1 MLFRHFTWTAVLSAL
16 LLNTP
21 AVEAQFYNR
30 GCSTCG
36 PVAAAPA
43 MSCTPIQPAYAS
55 CYETVPITTYK
66 REKQTVQVPE
76 YKTEYVD
83 REITIYNPV
92 TTQRTV
98 EVPTVS
104 YRTVT
109 ENRVINRDMGRWVTN
124 YTPVQ
129 KQSACQVDPRPGM
142 IGWLNRTG
150 YSFRNSF
157 TPNYRTARQYVPRR
171 VTCNVP
177 VSRQVAVRGTK
188 QVVVNETKMVA
199 EKKTER
205 VAVRRLVMRS
215 VEQTVLRPQIAYR
228 TVPIG
233 SSLAYGRGG
242 NRLAYGGFGYPGST
256 STAWIVDDEDS
267 SKRTANRPE
276 PDPISGT
283 RRAEAF
289 REDTE
294 PTRTGARSF
303 DRSTSESDP
312 KFQRSSFQSL
322 PPAEAPALKRAP
334 AFPDE
339 TDIKPNYQPFNSSQ
353 RSPSGTAPAIYTTMS
368 PSAAGGWKTSRQVA
382 SDNVSA
388 TTLMEPAV
396 TVTDNK

>member
-1 MLFRHFTWTAVLSAL
+1 MLFRHFTWAAVVTAL

-21 AVEAQFYNR
+21 AVEAQYYNN
-30 GCSTCG
+30 GCSSCG
-36 PVAAAPA
+36 QAAAAPA
-43 MSCTPIQPAYAS
+43 AS
-55 CYETVPITTYK
+55 CAPVYSACYQTVPVTTYK

-76 YKTEYVD
+76 YKTEYED
-83 REITIYNPV
+83 RDVTVYKPV

-129 KQSACQVDPRPGM
+129 KCNECQVDPRPGM

-157 TPNYRTARQYVPRR
+157 TPNYRTARQYVPRM

-188 QVVVNETKMVA
+188 RVVVNDTKMVA

-205 VAVRRLVMRS
+205 VAVRKLVMRT
-215 VEQTVLRPQIAYR
+215 VEQTVLKPQTAYR

-233 SSLAYGRGG
+233 SSLAYGRAG
-242 NRLAYGGFGYPGST
+242 NTLAYGGFGYPGST
-256 STAWIVDDEDS
+256 STAWIIDEDTS
-267 SKRTANRPE
+267 TRTARRPE

-283 RRAEAF
+283 RSAEAF
-289 REDTE
+289 KEDSE
-294 PTRTGARSF
+294 PARTGERTF
-303 DRSTSESDP
+303 DRNTSESEN
-312 KFQRSSFQSL
+312 KFQRSSYQSL
-322 PPAEAPALKRAP
+322 PPAEPPALKQP
-334 AFPDE
+334 PSFPGD
-339 TDIKPNYQPFNSSQ
+339 TDIKPNYPTFDSSQ
-353 RSPSGTAPAIYTTMS
+353 RSPSRIAPARYTTVS
-368 PSAAGGWKTSRQVA
+368 PSAAGGWKTSRRGA
-382 SDNVSA
+382 SENVSV
-388 TTLMEPAV
+388 TSLTVPAV
-396 TVTDNK
+396 TVTENR

>member
-1 MLFRHFTWTAVLSAL
+1 MLFRHFTWAAVVTAL

-21 AVEAQFYNR
+21 AVEAQYYNG
-30 GCSTCG
+30 GCSSCG
-36 PVAAAPA
+36 QVAAAPA
-43 MSCTPIQPAYAS
+43 AS
-55 CYETVPITTYK
+55 CAPVYSACYQTVPVTTYK

-76 YKTEYVD
+76 YKTEYED
-83 REITIYNPV
+83 RDVTVYKPV

-129 KQSACQVDPRPGM
+129 KCNECQVDPRPGM

-157 TPNYRTARQYVPRR
+157 TPNYRTARQYVPRM

-188 QVVVNETKMVA
+188 RVVVNDTKMVA

-205 VAVRRLVMRS
+205 VAVRKLVMRT
-215 VEQTVLRPQIAYR
+215 VEQTVLKPQTAYR

-233 SSLAYGRGG
+233 SSLAYGRAG
-242 NRLAYGGFGYPGST
+242 NTLAYGGFGYPGST
-256 STAWIVDDEDS
+256 STAWIIDEDTS
-267 SKRTANRPE
+267 TRTARRPE

-283 RRAEAF
+283 RSAEAF
-289 REDTE
+289 EEDPE
-294 PTRTGARSF
+294 PARTGERTF
-303 DRSTSESDP
+303 DRSTSESEN
-312 KFQRSSFQSL
+312 KFQRSSYQSL
-322 PPAEAPALKRAP
+322 PPAEPPALKQP
-334 AFPDE
+334 PSFPGD
-339 TDIKPNYQPFNSSQ
+339 TDIKPNYPTFDSSQ
-353 RSPSGTAPAIYTTMS
+353 RSPSRITPDRYTTVS
-368 PSAAGGWKTSRQVA
+368 PSAAGGWKTSRRGA
-382 SDNVSA
+382 SENVSV
-388 TTLMEPAV
+388 TSLTVPAV
-396 TVTDNK
+396 TVTENR

>member
-1 MLFRHFTWTAVLSAL
+1 
-16 LLNTP
+16 
-21 AVEAQFYNR
+21 
-30 GCSTCG
+30 
-36 PVAAAPA
+36 

-129 KQSACQVDPRPGM
+129 KRAACQVDPRPGM

-188 QVVVNETKMVA
+188 RVVVNDTKMVA

-205 VAVRRLVMRS
+205 VAVRKLVMRS
-215 VEQTVLRPQIAYR
+215 VEQTVLRPQVAYR

-233 SSLAYGRGG
+233 TSLAYGRGG

-256 STAWIVDDEDS
+256 STAWIIDEDT
-267 SKRTANRPE
+267 SKRTARRPE
-276 PDPISGT
+276 PDPISG
-283 RRAEAF
+283 RRSAEAF
-289 REDTE
+289 PED
-294 PTRTGARSF
+294 PARTGERTF
-303 DRSTSESDP
+303 DRNTSESEP
-312 KFQRSSFQSL
+312 KFQRSSFHQTL
-322 PPAEAPALKRAP
+322 PPAEAPALKQLP
-334 AFPDE
+334 TFQGE
-339 TDIKPNYQPFNSSQ
+339 SDIKPNFPTFDSSQ
-353 RSPSGTAPAIYTTMS
+353 RSPSRNNSAMYTSMS
-368 PSAAGGWKTSRQVA
+368 PPAAGGWKTSRRVA
-382 SDNVSA
+382 SDSVSD
-388 TTLMEPAV
+388 TTLTVPAI
-396 TVTDNK
+396 TVTENN

>member
-1 MLFRHFTWTAVLSAL
+1 MLFRNLMWMAVVSAL

-43 MSCTPIQPAYAS
+43 ASCTPVQPVYSA
-55 CYETVPITTYK
+55 CYQTVPVTTYK

-76 YKTEYVD
+76 YKTEYENRDV
-83 REITIYNPV
+83 TIYKPV

-109 ENRVINRDMGRWVTN
+109 ENRVINRDMGRWMTS

-129 KQSACQVDPRPGM
+129 KCAPRQVDPRPGM

-157 TPNYRTARQYVPRR
+157 TPNYRTARQYVPKM

-188 QVVVNETKMVA
+188 RVVVNDTKMVA
-199 EKKTER
+199 HKTTER
-205 VAVRRLVMRS
+205 VAVRKLVMRS
-215 VEQTVLRPQIAYR
+215 VEQTVLRPQTAYR

-233 SSLAYGRGG
+233 TSLAYGRTG
-242 NRLAYGGFGYPGST
+242 NMMAYGGFGYPGNT
-256 STAWIVDDEDS
+256 STAWIIDDETS
-267 SKRTANRPE
+267 TRTARRPE

-283 RRAEAF
+283 RSAEAF
-289 REDTE
+289 PED
-294 PTRTGARSF
+294 PAPARTGERTF
-303 DRSTSESDP
+303 DRNTSENEN

-334 AFPDE
+334 TFPSE
-339 TDIKPNYQPFNSSQ
+339 SDIKPSYPTFDSTQRTSS
-353 RSPSGTAPAIYTTMS
+353 RVAPAMYSNTS
-368 PSAAGGWKTSRQVA
+368 PPAAGGWKTSRQHTG
-382 SDNVSA
+382 DNVSA
-388 TTLMEPAV
+388 NTLTLPNISLTE
-396 TVTDNK
+396 NK

>member
-1 MLFRHFTWTAVLSAL
+1 MLLRHLTWVAVVSAL

-21 AVEAQFYNR
+21 SVEAQFYNR

-36 PVAAAPA
+36 PVATARAA
-43 MSCTPIQPAYAS
+43 SCTPIQPVYSS

-66 REKQTVQVPE
+66 RETQTVQVPE

-83 REITIYNPV
+83 REVTIYKPV

-129 KQSACQVDPRPGM
+129 KRAACQVDPRPGM

-188 QVVVNETKMVA
+188 RVVVNDTKMVA

-205 VAVRRLVMRS
+205 VAVRKLVMRS
-215 VEQTVLRPQIAYR
+215 VEQTVLRPQ
-228 TVPIG
+228 V
-233 SSLAYGRGG
+233 
-242 NRLAYGGFGYPGST
+242 
-256 STAWIVDDEDS
+256 
-267 SKRTANRPE
+267 
-276 PDPISGT
+276 
-283 RRAEAF
+283 
-289 REDTE
+289 
-294 PTRTGARSF
+294 
-303 DRSTSESDP
+303 
-312 KFQRSSFQSL
+312 
-322 PPAEAPALKRAP
+322 
-334 AFPDE
+334 
-339 TDIKPNYQPFNSSQ
+339 
-353 RSPSGTAPAIYTTMS
+353 
-368 PSAAGGWKTSRQVA
+368 
-382 SDNVSA
+382 
-388 TTLMEPAV
+388 
-396 TVTDNK
+396 

>member
-1 MLFRHFTWTAVLSAL
+1 MLFRHLTWMVVVSAL

-21 AVEAQFYNR
+21 AVEAQFYNG

-43 MSCTPIQPAYAS
+43 ASCTPIQPVYSA
-55 CYETVPITTYK
+55 CYQTVPVTTYK
-66 REKQTVQVPE
+66 REKRTVEVPE
-76 YKTEYVD
+76 YKTEYED
-83 REITIYNPV
+83 RDVTIYKPV

-109 ENRVINRDMGRWVTN
+109 ENRVINRDMGRWMTN

-129 KQSACQVDPRPGM
+129 KCSPCQVDPRPGM

-157 TPNYRTARQYVPRR
+157 TPNYRTTRQYVPRM

-177 VSRQVAVRGTK
+177 VSRQVAVRGTRR
-188 QVVVNETKMVA
+188 VVVNDTKMVA
-199 EKKTER
+199 HKTTER
-205 VAVRRLVMRS
+205 VAVQKLVTRT
-215 VEQTVLRPQIAYR
+215 VEQTVLRPQVAYR

-233 SSLAYGRGG
+233 TSLAYGRAG
-242 NRLAYGGFGYPGST
+242 NTLAYGGFGYPGST
-256 STAWIVDDEDS
+256 STALIIEDDNS
-267 SKRTANRPE
+267 TRTARRPE

-283 RRAEAF
+283 RSAEAF
-289 REDTE
+289 PEDPA
-294 PTRTGARSF
+294 PTRTGERTF
-303 DRSTSESDP
+303 DRNTSESEN

-334 AFPDE
+334 TFPDE
-339 TDIKPNYQPFNSSQ
+339 SDIKPTYPTFDSTQ
-353 RSPSGTAPAIYTTMS
+353 RSRSRIAPEMYSSIS
-368 PSAAGGWKTSRQVA
+368 PPAAGGWKTSRQVNG
-382 SDNVSA
+382 DNVSA
-388 TTLMEPAV
+388 PSLTVPAV
-396 TVTDNK
+396 TVTENR